1 MTQNQVTQI
10 MVNAMK
16 LANEAKIE
24 IAVSVVDKGGHLI
37 GFMRTENCSYAAIK
51 VSKMKASTSCAF
63 AMPTDTI
70 GELVQTNPFMKQA
83 FESFKEIFYFGGGLP
98 IMLDNKI
105 IGGVG
110 ISGVNPM
117 QDKEIA
123 KKSIEGLQ

>member
-1 MTQNQVTQI
+1 MTQNQVSQI
-10 MVNAMK
+10 LANAMQ
-16 LANEAKIE
+16 LANELNIE

-37 GFMRTENCSYAAIK
+37 GFMRTENCSFAAIE

-63 AMPTDTI
+63 GMPTDAI

-98 IMLDNKI
+98 ILSDNKI
-105 IGGVG
+105 IGSIGV
-110 ISGVNPM
+110 SGVNPI

-123 KKSIEGLQ
+123 GQSIIYLK